1 MTLGNEA
8 FTQKRDKVKIIRTVL
23 EVIIILLLVY
33 VAVTNL
39 FVFEKYKPYD
49 RNTTTMS
56 DNGGFVA
63 LSYFGVDRIGN
74 NTLIGLEQLDHHL
87 EVLKKLVQIVWFFL

>member
-8 FTQKRDKVKIIRTVL
+8 FTKARDKAKIIRTVV
-23 EVIIILLLVY
+23 EVVILLLLIY

-49 RNTTTMS
+49 RNSTPMS

-63 LSYFGVDRIGN
+63 FILFWCGQD
-74 NTLIGLEQLDHHL
+74 
-87 EVLKKLVQIVWFFL
+87 W